1 MASERRIGGGT
12 QLAGVIG
19 WPVEHSRSPQMHN
32 AAYAALGMDWAYVA
46 MPVEPARLEQ
56 ALHGAA
62 ALGFAGLNITLPH
75 KQATAA
81 ICDELSPEARR
92 ADSANTVVMM
102 DGGRLRG
109 DTTDGQGM
117 LDAIGDLP
125 GPGAL
130 VLGAGGAARAAV
142 AALAGAGVAGAGSAP
157 RGAGGG
163 GVGRGGG
170 GAGAGVAV
178 TVSARRRQAAERLA
192 RELGATASGWPATEA
207 PDLIVNATPV
217 GQAGEA
223 ARLPLDARLL
233 DGRVVCD
240 LAYRGDGAETG
251 LIAAARERGARAVDG
266 MEVLVGQGALA
277 FRLFTGEEPPIEI
290 MRAAVRNATIA

>member
-1 MASERRIGGGT
+1 MAGERRIGGGT
-12 QLAGVIG
+12 RLAGVIG

-56 ALHGAA
+56 ALRGAA
-62 ALGFAGLNITLPH
+62 ALGLAGLNVTIPH

-81 ICDELSPEARR
+81 ICDELSHEARR
-92 ADSANTVVMM
+92 ADSANTVLML

-109 DTTDGQGM
+109 ETTDGQGM

-142 AALAGAGVAGAGSAP
+142 AALAGAGL
-157 RGAGGG
+157 
-163 GVGRGGG
+163 
-170 GAGAGVAV
+170 AV
-178 TVSARRRQAAERLA
+178 TVSARRREAAEQLA
-192 RELGATASGWPATEA
+192 QELGATSTDWPARDA
-207 PDLIVNATPV
+207 PDLIVNATPL

-223 ARLPLDARLL
+223 AQLPLDAGLL

-251 LIAAARERGARAVDG
+251 LIAAAQQRGGRAVDG
-266 MEVLVGQGALA
+266 LEVLVGQGALA
-277 FRLFTGEEPPIEI
+277 FRLFTGAEPPIEI